1 MNKTQGFQL
10 EDFRKIKQRQ
20 IQFGYNS
27 RRHSYHTWG
36 DYIGAFCNLQK
47 KNETK
52 QNENPKF
59 PKLKFA
65 IYETEIFY
73 FAKRESLRLFQS
85 F

>member
-1 MNKTQGFQL
+1 MGTIHDDIPIILGATIL
-10 EDFRKIKQRQ
+10 
-20 IQFGYNS
+20 
-27 RRHSYHTWG
+27 
-36 DYIGAFCNLQK
+36 GAFCNLQK

-73 FAKRESLRLFQS
+73 FAKRESLRLFHQS
-85 F
+85 RFDGILARENSHEFTRGIVF